1 MAAGARFEPLSTLRA
16 SIFGEVL
23 LARDRVTGERV
34 AVKTV
39 ELALA
44 LQQQSRAL
52 DPVHEDVLREVDV
65 LEQIRARGGHPN
77 VIALRECYVT
87 AGGKFLHVVLDYCD
101 GGDLYDACIL
111 RARSAEDAGAEL
123 DGGAAAGDDD
133 DDDSNEQ
140 DKCRADPAA
149 SLSAK
154 RLDEGTAMGFFA
166 DMLRGVTFLHSIGI
180 AHRDLSLENVL
191 LLDGR
196 AVIADF
202 GLCVQQPAGN
212 GAFECSERV
221 GKHYYMAPEV
231 ALNRPYDPQR
241 ADIWSMGIA
250 LFILLTT
257 SPPFDVAAASDPGFR
272 YVANR
277 GIKAVFKAWGLDSR
291 VSDATQ
297 DLVARML
304 AIDPHRR
311 ISAEAMWHHPALE
324 GRHYQAA

>member
-1 MAAGARFEPLSTLRA
+1 MAAGARFEALSTLRA

-23 LARDRVTGERV
+23 LARDRVTGDRV

-44 LQQQSRAL
+44 RQQQSRAL

-77 VIALRECYVT
+77 VITLRQCYVT

-111 RARSAEDAGAEL
+111 RAGSTEVAGAEL
-123 DGGAAAGDDD
+123 DGAAG

-140 DKCRADPAA
+140 DRCRADPAA
-149 SLSAK
+149 HLSTK

-166 DMLRGVTFLHSIGI
+166 DMLRGVTFLHSVGI
-180 AHRDLSLENVL
+180 AHRDLSLENIL

-202 GLCVQQPAGN
+202 GLCVQRLAGN
-212 GAFECSERV
+212 GAFECTERV

-231 ALNRPYDPQR
+231 ALNQPYDPQR
-241 ADIWSMGIA
+241 ADIWSMGVA
-250 LFILLTT
+250 LFILLTS
-257 SPPFDVAAASDPGFR
+257 SPPFDMAATSDPGFR
-272 YVANR
+272 YVVNR
-277 GIKAVFKAWGLDSR
+277 GIKAVFKAWGLDR
-291 VSDATQ
+291 HISDATQ

-304 AIDPHRR
+304 AIDPCRR

-324 GRHYQAA
+324 GRHNRAA